1 MAPLTRPSVCPLDC
15 PDTCSLDVEVA
26 GRHVLRLE
34 GSRRNPLTA
43 GFMCAKVRRFPE
55 LTHGPGRLR
64 RPALRVGLKGEGRF
78 REVSWDEALGRV
90 AEELGRVRR
99 EHGGEAIL
107 PLTYGGSNGSLT
119 HGTLDERLFRRLGAS
134 QLART
139 VCAAPTGAAAGGL
152 YGRMVGV
159 ALPDYV
165 HARLIVLWGVNPQ
178 ASGVHLLPPLKA
190 ARAEG
195 ARLIVVDP
203 RRTKLARQADLHL
216 PLQVGS
222 DLPLALALIRELFAR
237 GAADQAFLDERCHAD
252 QVQTLRARAEPWT
265 LARAAEVCG
274 LAEDD
279 LRRFAELYAESRPAV
294 IRCGWGLE
302 RNRQGGAAVAA
313 VLALPA
319 VAGHFGVRGGGYT
332 MSNSRA
338 FALNQGAAIR
348 AQPRA
353 TRTINMNRTGRAL
366 LEPPESGPPIQAL
379 FCYDANPLA
388 TLPDQERLRS
398 GLLRDDLFT
407 VVFEQVR
414 TDTSRYAD
422 VLLPATTFL
431 EHDELRVSYGAL
443 LLQRSRPV
451 IPPVGEARSNLAVF
465 AELIERLGLAEEGDP
480 TSPEALI
487 EALLGPARAAE
498 LERAGQLEPPCGARP
513 IQMVDALPATPD
525 GKVHLVPAALERAL
539 AERGGLYVH
548 QPPPPSRFPLTLISP
563 ASPRAISSTLFQLH
577 EQVVPLAL
585 APADAA
591 ARGIESGDR
600 VRAYNDLGEVV
611 TLAVLDPDLREGVAC
626 LPKGLWAQHTLNG
639 ATANALCPD
648 HLSDLGGGACFND
661 ARIEVDKL

>member
-1 MAPLTRPSVCPLDC
+1 MATLPSVCPLDC
-15 PDTCSLDVEVA
+15 PDTCSLSVEVA
-26 GRHVLRLE
+26 DRRARRLE
-34 GSRRNPLTA
+34 GSRLNPLTA

-55 LTHGPGRLR
+55 LAHGPGRLR

-78 REVSWDEALGRV
+78 REVSWDEALTRV
-90 AEELGRVRR
+90 AEELARVRS

-165 HARLIVLWGVNPQ
+165 HARLIVLWGVNPK
-178 ASGVHLLPPLKA
+178 ASGIHLLPVLKA
-190 ARAEG
+190 AREQG
-195 ARLIVVDP
+195 ARLVVVDP
-203 RRTKLARQADLHL
+203 RRTPLAKQADLYL
-216 PLQVGS
+216 PLRVGS
-222 DLPLALALIRELFAR
+222 DLPLALALIRELFAS
-237 GAADQAFLDERCHAD
+237 GAADEDFLAERCHPD
-252 QVQTLRARAEPWT
+252 QVELLRARAEPWT
-265 LARAAEVCG
+265 LGRAATECG
-274 LAEDD
+274 LSEAD
-279 LRRFAELYAESRPAV
+279 LARLAQLYAEARPAV

-302 RNRQGGAAVAA
+302 RNRRGGAAVAA

-319 VAGHFGVRGGGYT
+319 VAGHFGVLGGGYT
-332 MSNSRA
+332 MSNSRS

-348 AQPRA
+348 AQPYQ
-353 TRTINMNRTGRAL
+353 TRTINMNQAGRAL
-366 LEPPESGPPIQAL
+366 TEPPGEGPPIKAVL
-379 FCYDANPLA
+379 CYDANPLA
-388 TLPDQERLRS
+388 TFPDQERLRS

-414 TDTSRYAD
+414 TDTARYAD

-480 TSPEALI
+480 TSPDALI
-487 EALLGPARAAE
+487 EALLGPERAAE
-498 LERAGQLEPPCGARP
+498 LERAGQLEPPCGAHP
-513 IQMVDALPATPD
+513 IQMVDVLPQTPD
-525 GKVHLVPAALERAL
+525 GKIHLVPAALEQEL
-539 AERGGLYVH
+539 AAQGGLYVYEPS
-548 QPPPPSRFPLTLISP
+548 PPAPSYPLTLISP

-577 EQVVPLAL
+577 EQIVPLGL

-600 VRAYNDLGEVV
+600 VRAHNELGEVV
-611 TLAVLDPDLREGVAC
+611 TLAAVDPDLREGVAC

-661 ARIEVDKL
+661 ARIEVEKLT